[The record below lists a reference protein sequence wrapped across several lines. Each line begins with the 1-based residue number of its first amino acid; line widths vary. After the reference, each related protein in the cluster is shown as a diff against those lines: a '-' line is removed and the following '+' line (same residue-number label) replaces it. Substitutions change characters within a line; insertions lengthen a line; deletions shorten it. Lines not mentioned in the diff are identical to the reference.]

1 MPIPP
6 DSQPD
11 PLRWLVAF
19 MLPEALQTQAEAV
32 IADLSDRYG
41 TRTAYAP
48 PTSRCD
54 WLCQASENRPSNI
67 SPTRSATS
75 KRRWPKFQEMWAEL
89 QQREFAGEFV
99 AEGLML
105 LRYENRRWHLHRD
118 FPLGRGTVDP
128 SDRH

>member
-48 PTSRCD
+48 PHHVAIGSAKLRRIALRISPQHDQRHRKGAGPSSRRCGQS
-54 WLCQASENRPSNI
+54 CSSENLRGNS
-67 SPTRSATS
+67 S
-75 KRRWPKFQEMWAEL
+75 RR
-89 QQREFAGEFV
+89 G
-99 AEGLML
+99 
-105 LRYENRRWHLHRD
+105 
-118 FPLGRGTVDP
+118 
-128 SDRH
+128 

>member
-41 TRTAYAP
+41 SRTAYAP
-48 PTSRCD
+48 PHITLRLALPSFGESPFEYLPNTISDIEKALAQVPGDVGRVAAARICGGIRRGGAD
-54 WLCQASENRPSNI
+54 AIALRKSALAFAS
-67 SPTRSATS
+67 
-75 KRRWPKFQEMWAEL
+75 
-89 QQREFAGEFV
+89 
-99 AEGLML
+99 GLSS
-105 LRYENRRWHLHRD
+105 
-118 FPLGRGTVDP
+118 G
-128 SDRH
+128 